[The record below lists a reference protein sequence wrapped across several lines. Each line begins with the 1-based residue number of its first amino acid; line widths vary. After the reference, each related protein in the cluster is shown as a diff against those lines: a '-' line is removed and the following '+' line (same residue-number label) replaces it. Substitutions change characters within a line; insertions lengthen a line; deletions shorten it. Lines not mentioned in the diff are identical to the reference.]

1 MTTSLRMLSNGNQL
15 FIGIALGIFLGL
27 CISMFDDDYLL
38 TVNIHTPVLFF
49 TDSASLQQR
58 YADVLNVSSRILL
71 IQGQS
76 SPLNTNDWPYIHTNN
91 LLDLLNKVDDNV
103 PLIIGSRQTKINLL
117 RSIFSNLFPF
127 FGISSTDWPI
137 SATIS
142 TDVPIIISPK
152 AFFTISRLCGVQSTN
167 YVTRVPQHTGRTI
180 GGCAIQMG
188 IALLDP
194 IDEVES
200 RPLIVKRNLRAIFS
214 KSEQLQSK
222 KSLNSTILQIN
233 ECCSDRAIAFG
244 LLNHKDQRLLDFG

>member
-1 MTTSLRMLSNGNQL
+1 MKSFGLL
-15 FIGIALGIFLGL
+15 FQMGRGKSFNKFGKIEKIF
-27 CISMFDDDYLL
+27 S
-38 TVNIHTPVLFF
+38 
-49 TDSASLQQR
+49 
-58 YADVLNVSSRILL
+58 
-71 IQGQS
+71 
-76 SPLNTNDWPYIHTNN
+76 YIHTNN

-194 IDEVES
+194 IDEES

-244 LLNHKDQRLLDFG
+244 LLNHKDQRLLDFGLEDLKFLEKTDFDKHLKFTKHQINKGNTN